1 MLCLTRKVGERIRI
15 GKDIWVCVVEKRDGR
30 LVIGIQAPKDVP
42 VVREE
47 LIKREEKPEAA

>member
-47 LIKREEKPEAA
+47 LIKRDEKSEAA